1 MSQSATEKGWGECQF
16 IWDGKC
22 KGTECWLAFGP
33 VLACDW
39 CSVKWEIVGRNV
51 QNVQIVFHSLA
62 TEYIFL
68 DMYSCPFFFFL
79 IICLP
84 LTPTVSHD
92 SWDDFCSHIS
102 WYFHFKGKVLTT
114 SLTTIHI
121 IIRISISSHGAA
133 ILSLAHPISCF
144 SFVYTFMNDLN
155 SAVQTPQDST
165 TSSDVFRDQKKLVLH
180 VSPKCWCLVPQMLL
194 CSAFRWT

>member
-1 MSQSATEKGWGECQF
+1 MSVHLGWEVQRNRVLIGFWTSPCLLLVLSEMRNCGEECP
-16 IWDGKC
+16 KC
-22 KGTECWLAFGP
+22 PNCISFTCHRIYFSGH
-33 VLACDW
+33 
-39 CSVKWEIVGRNV
+39 V
-51 QNVQIVFHSLA
+51 QLPF
-62 TEYIFL
+62 F
-68 DMYSCPFFFFL
+68 FFFFL

-114 SLTTIHI
+114 SLTTIHL

-165 TSSDVFRDQKKLVLH
+165 ASSDVFRDQKKLVLH